1 MTTTLIFHFPIND
14 HGYNY
19 DISKMQMALIEDSQV
34 LIGEGG
40 VKVCFIL
47 EMGPTSFQC
56 RVTVR
61 RHYTQW
67 ASISKALE
75 IRLAS

>member
-1 MTTTLIFHFPIND
+1 MTTTLIFYFPIND
-14 HGYNY
+14 RSYNY
-19 DISKMQMALIEDSQV
+19 DISEMQMALIEDSQV
-34 LIGEGG
+34 LIGVGG
-40 VKVCFIL
+40 VKVCFML
-47 EMGPTSFQC
+47 KWDQHHFQC

>member
-1 MTTTLIFHFPIND
+1 
-14 HGYNY
+14 
-19 DISKMQMALIEDSQV
+19 MALIEDSQV
-34 LIGEGG
+34 VMGG
-40 VKVCFIL
+40 SCWVEVYVL
-47 EMGPTSFQC
+47 QEVVNQHHLQC

-61 RHYTQW
+61 RHYTQR